1 MAVIR
6 SSLVLMAGI
15 KRATARSLN
24 YKNKQGIELHCFGE
38 ARSSVLEHA
47 LVRVFNLDFV
57 HHMW

>member
-1 MAVIR
+1 
-6 SSLVLMAGI
+6 MAGI
-15 KRATARSLN
+15 KWATARSLN
-24 YKNKQGIELHCFGE
+24 YKNKQGIGLHCFGE